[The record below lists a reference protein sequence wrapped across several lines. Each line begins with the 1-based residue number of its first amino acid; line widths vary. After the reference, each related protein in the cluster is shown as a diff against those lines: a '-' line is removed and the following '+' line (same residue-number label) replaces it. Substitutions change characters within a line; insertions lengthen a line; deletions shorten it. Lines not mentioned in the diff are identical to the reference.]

1 MEKDNKEDFSE
12 YISATRIRLRR
23 VSPFFAA
30 LSLYAEIEFTEE
42 YPIAATDGKKIFFNP
57 KTYIKLPPVERD
69 GVYLHE
75 LLHMALLHNLRRG
88 MRDPKIFN
96 IAGDIVIN
104 GMIENE
110 GNVKIPSFGIRDKKL
125 EHLSVEEIYEIL
137 IKKKKKY
144 SNEFNDLVFNNDYK
158 DYKKEEN
165 EQASGSPQT
174 EKEIRAY
181 WKQAINDA
189 KLIAKSSGKNVYPKS
204 FDKTL
209 GEITEPE
216 IDWKIKLWNFLVRT
230 PTDFGDF
237 DRRLIYSGL
246 YLENLEGES
255 INVFCCIDTSASI
268 SDYEINKFMS
278 EVKGI
283 LNSYPNINLKL
294 WYADHDCYG
303 PYEIN
308 SIKNVPKPKGG
319 GGTDF
324 EPFFEDIKKQ
334 DNNNIDSVSIYLT
347 DGYGYFP
354 EYEPEIPVLWV
365 VIPGGAENNYF
376 PFGEI
381 TRLNN

>member
-1 MEKDNKEDFSE
+1 
-12 YISATRIRLRR
+12 
-23 VSPFFAA
+23 
-30 LSLYAEIEFTEE
+30 
-42 YPIAATDGKKIFFNP
+42 
-57 KTYIKLPPVERD
+57 
-69 GVYLHE
+69 
-75 LLHMALLHNLRRG
+75 

-294 WYADHDCYG
+294 WDIEDGKRAAEKNKNFDEKFIELARNVYKFNDERAKIKLAINTSLG
-303 PYEIN
+303 SNIKEVKSYE
-308 SIKNVPKPKGG
+308 
-319 GGTDF
+319 
-324 EPFFEDIKKQ
+324 
-334 DNNNIDSVSIYLT
+334 
-347 DGYGYFP
+347 
-354 EYEPEIPVLWV
+354 
-365 VIPGGAENNYF
+365 
-376 PFGEI
+376 
-381 TRLNN
+381 